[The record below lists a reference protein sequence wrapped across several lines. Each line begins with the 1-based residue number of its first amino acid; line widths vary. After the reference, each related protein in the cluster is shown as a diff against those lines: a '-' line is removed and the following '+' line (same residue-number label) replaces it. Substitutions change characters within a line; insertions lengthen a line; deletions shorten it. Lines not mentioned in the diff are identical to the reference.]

1 MIEQEITINVSDDPF
16 DTKTIKVRV
25 PKGTK
30 ILSTEPYVL
39 EALAQYGLMESVEE
53 QLRLCETKE
62 SYCTEGTILSISNN
76 KEGQPISALIDIGT
90 KYTATCSLTKEPKFV
105 LDQLVV
111 NMLVN
116 VKVKPGLNGVMT
128 ASISDAIDEVKRN
141 EILNAIGDRSVA
153 FTGKITELIHGGYWV
168 EVGGIQCFMPG
179 SLAGLNKLH
188 NFESL
193 IKKELIVMPISFST
207 EKNTII
213 VSHRAYLSTLIAST
227 LEDLRENIKEP
238 ITGFVTGATKFGIF
252 AEFNKC
258 LTGLIPDITLDET
271 TKELFDKGGI
281 KPGHSISFWVQDIV
295 SDKKIILTQQGP
307 REDIWDSAAERYK
320 PMMNV
325 LGTVTK
331 ITKYGAF
338 VELEKGIS
346 GLIHKTKLKDAIL
359 DRGDKVSIK
368 ILSVSP
374 TDRRIAMA
382 LAD

>member
-1 MIEQEITINVSDDPF
+1 
-16 DTKTIKVRV
+16 
-25 PKGTK
+25 
-30 ILSTEPYVL
+30 
-39 EALAQYGLMESVEE
+39 
-53 QLRLCETKE
+53 
-62 SYCTEGTILSISNN
+62 
-76 KEGQPISALIDIGT
+76 
-90 KYTATCSLTKEPKFV
+90 
-105 LDQLVV
+105 
-111 NMLVN
+111 MLVN

-307 REDIWDSAAERYK
+307 REDLWDSAAERYK